1 MSKCI
6 PKEMRLQPLP
16 ENVCTE
22 QRVSEVVRQR
32 IPGHRTSEGENPMA
46 ERAATMSW
54 YEEMVAAGRSKLLT
68 TLPQKKPTNFTEV
81 WYTTYI
87 RLQFNI
93 STTLR
98 MICST

>member
-1 MSKCI
+1 MRYMSKCI

-68 TLPQKKPTNFTEV
+68 TLPQKN
-81 WYTTYI
+81 
-87 RLQFNI
+87 LQILLKCGTPLTSGCNLT
-93 STTLR
+93 SLPH
-98 MICST
+98 